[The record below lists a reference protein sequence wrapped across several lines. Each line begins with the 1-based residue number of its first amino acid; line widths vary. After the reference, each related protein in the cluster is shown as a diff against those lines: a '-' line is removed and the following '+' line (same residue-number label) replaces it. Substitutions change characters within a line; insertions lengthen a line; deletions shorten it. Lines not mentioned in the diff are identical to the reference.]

1 MVDFADI
8 ARMARKRLDRHEA
21 ELFEGDGRGQFDD
34 PDGGLLRYGRALRRV
49 LTLCDTWDT
58 ADLADPGIAILREW
72 GYRTHAYDMALAL
85 AEAVLDG
92 KIP

>member
-1 MVDFADI
+1 MADFADI

-49 LTLCDTWDT
+49 LALCDTWDI
-58 ADLADPGIAILREW
+58 ADLADPGIAILRD
-72 GYRTHAYDMALAL
+72 RVRHAIAYELGITQGPPEGSDPH
-85 AEAVLDG
+85 G
-92 KIP
+92 